1 MQAVTERLP
10 PHAQFLRGAARCLQD
25 MPPIM
30 SFAIMHQLN
39 ELKCDAPELTAER
52 ARRFIEGVVAAL
64 HLFVP
69 PLEVDQV
76 REALLRE
83 HRRAYMPYAPR

>member
-1 MQAVTERLP
+1 M
-10 PHAQFLRGAARCLQD
+10 FLRGAARCLQE
-25 MPPIM
+25 MPAIM

-39 ELKCDAPELTAER
+39 ELKCDAPDLDAAR
-52 ARRFIEGVVAAL
+52 ARKFIDGVVSAL

-69 PLEVDQV
+69 PQQVEGV

-83 HRRAYMPYAPR
+83 LRRAYPVRRPGPPLNAPPGVL